1 MTPTGLGD
9 DADGGV
15 VPRRH
20 VHPTT
25 STGAN
30 RAAASSPAR
39 HHGRVSD
46 LHWDQVRNFFD
57 PDLMG
62 ALPDVFV
69 PDASAEDWQAV
80 FDLVEARGWQW
91 ELVQGGTALPLR
103 LAADA
108 LARPLGAETVELKVW
123 PVPGVLAIFRP
134 MSAEEI
140 AFDIDL
146 RELQGQDGVD
156 TLCGFLGEIGR
167 ELGKP
172 VLMTSEGGSQAHPV
186 LGFDPVL
193 DRVVLLAD
201 PLTR

>member
-1 MTPTGLGD
+1 MFA
-9 DADGGV
+9 DANGGV
-15 VPRRH
+15 MPGGMPPDDLGRR
-20 VHPTT
+20 
-25 STGAN
+25 N
-30 RAAASSPAR
+30 WAATSSPAG

-46 LHWDQVRNFFD
+46 LRWDEVRSFFD

-62 ALPDVFV
+62 ALPDVVV

-91 ELVQGGTALPLR
+91 EFVQGDTALPLP

-108 LARPLGAETVELKVW
+108 LARPSGAELVELKVW
-123 PVPGVLAIFRP
+123 PVPGMLAIFRL

-140 AFDIDL
+140 DFDIDL

-156 TLCGFLGEIGR
+156 TLCGFFGEIGR
-167 ELGKP
+167 KLGKP

-193 DRVVLLAD
+193 DRVLLLAD
-201 PLTR
+201 PLVR